1 MDTEETNFHRDSG
14 HHLVY
19 KPHPDRNPMQMLMKQ
34 LALLRKIEK
43 RWSGEEGRTP
53 DLMLG
58 NDEKGQK
65 TQVSVEK
72 NPYFSMSRP

>member
-1 MDTEETNFHRDSG
+1 
-14 HHLVY
+14 
-19 KPHPDRNPMQMLMKQ
+19 MLMKQ

-58 NDEKGQK
+58 KHGKRKKPNAD
-65 TQVSVEK
+65 
-72 NPYFSMSRP
+72 